1 MANLIK
7 SLCLTEM
14 TKDSCVEFHTRVNRF
29 IAHATSPALHI
40 GEQAEAYAEA
50 VGSLCAAAS
59 EEALAEANTGYLTI
73 VRVINAYAN
82 EHPTEVL
89 ETFVDDV
96 NGLVDAYTLKGD
108 KLFTEREFTD
118 NLKV

>member
-82 EHPTEVL
+82 
-89 ETFVDDV
+89 
-96 NGLVDAYTLKGD
+96 
-108 KLFTEREFTD
+108 
-118 NLKV
+118 